1 MTSSSIIEGEPHTD
15 QYICPYVLGISYGQS
30 HDTTEGRSAR
40 ERFGV
45 LFQMKLQPA
54 SSQYVAHMFD
64 TTVSHPNSCQA
75 HQSKKLALDDSVPYN
90 ILLHSLGQ
98 AVQEN
103 IRFPA
108 SVLALPMIG
117 PILPALN

>member
-1 MTSSSIIEGEPHTD
+1 MVNHMIQLKAD
-15 QYICPYVLGISYGQS
+15 QQ
-30 HDTTEGRSAR
+30 ESAS
-40 ERFGV
+40 EFYY
-45 LFQMKLQPA
+45 QMKLQPA